1 MKERV
6 VYMEQQKDKVR
17 GLFDHFLPKMSMPD
31 LTDELVEFEITCN
44 VSDRYH
50 RFIVSSSLSQDTHEL
65 STEESDALIKQV
77 KQMAEDPDL
86 GYPFDH
92 EQLQQ
97 LEYLLQDRKDTG
109 RSIYGYIDTS
119 DTLSTPYGSIWK
131 VKWRRTDD
139 RTTDD

>member
-1 MKERV
+1 
-6 VYMEQQKDKVR
+6 MEQQKDMVR
-17 GLFDHFLPKMSMPD
+17 DLFDHFLPKMSMPD
-31 LTDELVEFEITCN
+31 LTNELVEFEITCN

-50 RFIVSSSLSQDTHEL
+50 SFIVSSSLSQDTHEL

-86 GYPFDH
+86 DYPFDH
-92 EQLQQ
+92 KQLQQ

-119 DTLSTPYGSIWK
+119 DTLSMPYGSIWK
-131 VKWRRTDD
+131 AKWRRTDD